1 MSVRTSSVSS
11 GFGIRSR
18 NFGDHIDFFAPGLKP
33 YKTSEFT
40 PRNARAM
47 LPVSVTG
54 SACALQCDHCS
65 AKVLD
70 GMMSVTPDKPLFEL
84 AKELHAKGTKG
95 MLVSGGSQRGG
106 GVPLLAQIED
116 IKRIKGEL
124 GMRVI
129 CHVGYPNAATAK
141 GLAEAGID
149 GAMIDVIGADETL
162 HDVYHLDLT
171 TADVER
177 SVATLA
183 EHGHRIIPHI
193 VLGLHYGA
201 FLGEQHALEMI
212 SRYPVYTLILVVLVP
227 LVGTPM
233 GHLPPP
239 DTDEVVGFFG
249 VAREA
254 MPSTRLH
261 LGCAR
266 PLGGMK
272 VDLDRAAIDLGF
284 NGIAYPAE
292 GSVAYAESL
301 GLQARFY
308 DGCCSLTWADFA
320 EEAMA

>member
-1 MSVRTSSVSS
+1 MTAPALSA
-11 GFGIRSR
+11 GFAIRSR

-40 PRNARAM
+40 PRNGRAM

-84 AKELHAKGTKG
+84 AKELHARGTRG
-95 MLVSGGSQRGG
+95 MLVSGGSQRSG
-106 GVPLLAQIED
+106 GVPLLAQIDD

-129 CHVGYPNAATAK
+129 CHVGYPTAETAK
-141 GLAEAGID
+141 GLADAGID

-162 HDVYHLDLT
+162 RDVYHLDLT

-193 VLGLHYGA
+193 VLGLHYGE

-239 DTDEVVGFFG
+239 DTHDVVGFFAT
-249 VAREA
+249 AREA
-254 MPSTRLH
+254 MHSTRLH

-284 NGIAYPAE
+284 NGIAYPAD
-292 GSVAYAESL
+292 GSVSYAESL
-301 GLQARFY
+301 GLTPRFY